1 MTLSVIALHCRLS
14 PRARRPYLRDGE
26 GHFYFRVCSHALTGL
41 VGDIIV
47 QIVCKAKGF
56 RLPAAGGIRGGVFHL
71 SVPERSGLALIHVVH
86 LQHKA
91 IGQGVA
97 SADLPDQGLADDL
110 CFQFIKQFLVDGALD
125 LLPCKTASGLEAED
139 IGRLAALER
148 LLPDAHGGP
157 HADISLPHGKLFLE
171 RQSREVFTLRPAV
184 HHPFAFDLHD
194 VFLVSV
200 FMYLF

>member
-14 PRARRPYLRDGE
+14 PRARRPHLRDGE
-26 GHFYFRVCSHALTGL
+26 GHFYFRVCS
-41 VGDIIV
+41 
-47 QIVCKAKGF
+47 QY
-56 RLPAAGGIRGGVFHL
+56 
-71 SVPERSGLALIHVVH
+71 
-86 LQHKA
+86 KA

-97 SADLPDQGLADDL
+97 SADLPDQGLTDDS
-110 CFQFIKQFLVDGALD
+110 CFQFIKQFFVDRALD
-125 LLPCKTASGLEAED
+125 LLPCKPASGLEAED
-139 IGRLAALER
+139 IGRLSALER

-171 RQSREVFTLRPAV
+171 RQSREVFALRPAV

-200 FMYLF
+200 FLYLF